1 MSLNLPTGFVHTVG
15 FIKEGHSKKQ
25 RRSRRI
31 MKIALDAMGGDFAPR
46 AVVEGALLAAREI
59 ESSVILVGK
68 KDEITRELSQFG
80 EMGKE
85 KIDIVHASQ
94 VVEMKEP
101 IAKAIRKSDSS
112 IKASAELV
120 RRGEAD
126 AFVSMG
132 HSGAVMALG
141 MITLG
146 KISGVE
152 RPALCAV
159 IPTLKGSAVLID
171 VGANVDSKPINLV
184 QFAIM
189 GEAFARIILERENPK
204 VGLLSNGEEE
214 IKGNEITKRTHSLL
228 KECSINY
235 IGYVEGKDLLLG
247 DIDIIVCDGFIGN
260 IILKMG
266 EGFVELLPK
275 FIMKRALGNSEIAR
289 YLPSLEEFE
298 HLIREKFDYNEYGGA
313 PLLGVKGI
321 CIVGHGRSK
330 AKAVKNAIRMAE
342 ELVRRDVV
350 NKIEK
355 EFTVNIKL
363 SRSLTN

>member
-1 MSLNLPTGFVHTVG
+1 
-15 FIKEGHSKKQ
+15 
-25 RRSRRI
+25 

-46 AVVEGALLAAREI
+46 AVVEGALLAVREI
-59 ESSVILVGK
+59 EGSVTLVGQ
-68 KDEITRELSQFG
+68 KDEITRELSQFE

-112 IKASAELV
+112 IKASVELV

-132 HSGAVMALG
+132 HSGAVMTLG
-141 MITLG
+141 MVTLG
-146 KISGVE
+146 RIKGVD

-159 IPTLKGSAVLID
+159 IPTLRGSAVLID

-189 GEAFARIILERENPK
+189 GDAFARIILERHNPK
-204 VGLLSNGEEE
+204 LGLLSNGEEE
-214 IKGNEITKRTHSLL
+214 IKGNKVTKRTHSLL

-247 DIDIIVCDGFIGN
+247 DVDIIVCDGFIGN

-275 FIMKRALGNSEIAR
+275 FIMKRALGNSEIVG
-289 YLPSLEEFE
+289 YLPSIGEFE
-298 HLIREKFDYNEYGGA
+298 HLIREKFDYKEYGGA
-313 PLLGVKGI
+313 PLLGIKGI

-342 ELVRRDVV
+342 EFVRHDLVS
-350 NKIEK
+350 KIEK
-355 EFTVNIKL
+355 ELTDNIKL
-363 SRSLTN
+363 SRKLTN

>member
-1 MSLNLPTGFVHTVG
+1 MNLSLPTGFVHTVG
-15 FIKEGHSKKQ
+15 FIKEEHSRKRQ
-25 RRSRRI
+25 RSRSK

-46 AVVEGALLAAREI
+46 AVVEGALLATSEI
-59 ESSVILVGK
+59 ESSVILVGNK
-68 KDEITRELSQFG
+68 EEITNELAQL
-80 EMGKE
+80 EATGKE
-85 KIDIVHASQ
+85 RIDIVHASQ
-94 VVEMKEP
+94 VVEMKET
-101 IAKAIRKSDSS
+101 IAKAIRKPNSS

-132 HSGAVMALG
+132 HSGAVMTIG
-141 MITLG
+141 IVTFG
-146 KISGVE
+146 KIIGVD

-159 IPTLKGSAVLID
+159 IPTLKGSSVLID
-171 VGANVDSKPINLV
+171 VGANVDSKPVNLV

-189 GEAFARIILERENPK
+189 GEAFARVVLEREDPK

-214 IKGNEITKRTHSLL
+214 IKGNEVTKRTHTLL
-228 KECSINY
+228 RGCSINY

-247 DIDIIVCDGFIGN
+247 DVDIIVCDGFIGN

-275 FIMKRALGNSEIAR
+275 FIMKRALGNSEIVG

-298 HLIREKFDYNEYGGA
+298 QMIREKFDYNEYGGA
-313 PLLGVKGI
+313 PLLGIKGV

-330 AKAVKNAIRMAE
+330 AKAVKNAILMAE
-342 ELVRRDVV
+342 EFVRRDLVTR
-350 NKIEK
+350 IER
-355 EFTVNIKL
+355 ELAADVRL
-363 SRSLTN
+363 SKNLTN